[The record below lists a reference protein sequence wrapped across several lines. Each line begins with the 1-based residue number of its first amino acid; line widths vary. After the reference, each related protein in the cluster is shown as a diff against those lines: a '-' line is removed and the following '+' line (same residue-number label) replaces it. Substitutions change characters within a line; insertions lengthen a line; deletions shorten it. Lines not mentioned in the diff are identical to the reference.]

1 LANRGPAACAR
12 PDAVLQSGPAAQE
25 TAIMLAHFRL
35 AAVAAAV
42 LACGIA
48 SAGDVYQ
55 WKDAKGVTHYAD
67 APPPKGQY
75 QARDVHHRDGEAPAP
90 GTAAAPVTDKNCA
103 LARTN
108 LDRLNTGG
116 DIGLDANGDGKPD
129 APLSD
134 AERAKQIEL
143 AQANI
148 QTYCKQ
154 APAAS

>member
-1 LANRGPAACAR
+1 
-12 PDAVLQSGPAAQE
+12 VLQAGPAAQE
-25 TAIMLAHFRL
+25 TAIMVAHFRL
-35 AAVAAAV
+35 AAVAAAG

>member
-1 LANRGPAACAR
+1 M
-12 PDAVLQSGPAAQE
+12 V
-25 TAIMLAHFRL
+25 AHFRL
-35 AAVAAAV
+35 AAVAAAL

-55 WKDAKGVTHYAD
+55 WKDAKGVTHYSD

-75 QARDVHHRDGEAPAP
+75 EARDIHHRDGEAV
-90 GTAAAPVTDKNCA
+90 AASPSASPTPVTDKNCA
-103 LARTN
+103 LAKTN

-134 AERAKQIEL
+134 AERAKQTEL

-148 QTYCKQ
+148 RVYCKQ
-154 APAAS
+154 APATS